1 MAKHLLLTLPFPKPE
16 PFLQRLQTVF
26 PDWKITYLHHA
37 VKPTEAFYKQDMH
50 IPPGSSQ
57 DYNIQTSC

>member
-1 MAKHLLLTLPFPKPE
+1 MANHLLLTLPFPKPE
-16 PFLQRLQTVF
+16 PFLQRLQSVF
-26 PDWKITYLHHA
+26 PDWKITYLYHA

-57 DYNIQTSC
+57 DYNI

>member
-26 PDWKITYLHHA
+26 PDWKITYLYHA

-57 DYNIQTSC
+57 DHNIQI